1 MFQSIKSSSGKLLF
15 KWDGDKRVIQI
26 QRKKEVTYIQF
37 RRDGSI
43 AISAFPP
50 IGLDEFKV

>member
-43 AISAFPP
+43 SISAFPP
-50 IGLDEFKV
+50 VVLEEFKV